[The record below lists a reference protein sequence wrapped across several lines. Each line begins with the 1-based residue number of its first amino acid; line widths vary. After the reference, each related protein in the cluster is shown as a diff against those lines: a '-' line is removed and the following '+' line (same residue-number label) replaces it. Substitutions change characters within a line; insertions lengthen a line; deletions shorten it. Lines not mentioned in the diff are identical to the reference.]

1 MANTRS
7 IPAGWTSELQSVA
20 RIIAG
25 FLLVRHGMEQVL
37 GFPAA
42 FVPSEP
48 LSFYGILKML
58 ALPGGVLLMLGLFT
72 RPVAVVIGVLSLGYW
87 LAVPLPAAV
96 MEGRRLFGARGPSD
110 PLLLNACFLAYLA
123 AAGPGVWS
131 LDALRNR
138 AAALHL
144 RAWAPYALGT
154 LRIVAGFLFIH
165 HGIEKVWGGRIPLDP
180 TSLRALAA
188 TLELVGGPMMML
200 GLFSR
205 PWFFLLSGEM
215 AFAYFINHAQDGFWA
230 SFIEPNQEA
239 AILNCFLFLFLWAA
253 GPGAWSLDG
262 VRARRR
268 AMPLVTSEGASDE
281 REEHRPSRDRVDPAA
296 AG

>member
-1 MANTRS
+1 VITARS
-7 IPAGWTSELQSVA
+7 IPARWTFELQSLA
-20 RIIAG
+20 RIIVG

-48 LSFYGILKML
+48 LSFYGVLKIL

-72 RPVAVVIGVLSLGYW
+72 RQVAVVLGALSLAYW

-96 MEGRRLFGARGPSD
+96 TEGRRLFGARGPSD
-110 PLLLNACFLAYLA
+110 PLLLNACFLAYIA

-138 AAALHL
+138 AAAVDV

-154 LRIVAGFLFIH
+154 LRIVAGFLFLH
-165 HGIEKVWGGRIPLDP
+165 HGIEKVFGGRVPLDP
-180 TSLRALAA
+180 ASLRALAA
-188 TLELVGGPMMML
+188 LLENVGGPLLML
-200 GLFSR
+200 GLFTR
-205 PWFFLLSGEM
+205 PLCFLLSGEM
-215 AFAYFINHAQDGFWA
+215 AFAYFINHARDGFWA
-230 SFIEPNQEA
+230 SFVEPNQEA
-239 AILNCFLFLFLWAA
+239 AILNCFVFLFVWAA

-262 VRARRR
+262 LRARR
-268 AMPLVTSEGASDE
+268 AMPVVPSEGANDE
-281 REEHRPSRDRVDPAA
+281 REESRPSRDRVDPAA